1 MVIVPQTFFLSTN
14 AYISFTGQIVRK
26 DNKLQNVFVPITVT
40 TVTGPWQ
47 PHRFFF
53 LKPARIYPFVASH
66 LDTTS
71 DNCLRLL
78 CFLTH
83 HFTMIFA
90 LMVIF

>member
-1 MVIVPQTFFLSTN
+1 MVIVTQTFFLSTN

-26 DNKLQNVFVPITVT
+26 ENKLQNVFVPITVT

-53 LKPARIYPFVASH
+53 LKPARIYAFVASH

-71 DNCLRLL
+71 DDCLTAL
-78 CFLTH
+78 FPYTP
-83 HFTMIFA
+83 FYYDFA
-90 LMVIF
+90 LIVIF